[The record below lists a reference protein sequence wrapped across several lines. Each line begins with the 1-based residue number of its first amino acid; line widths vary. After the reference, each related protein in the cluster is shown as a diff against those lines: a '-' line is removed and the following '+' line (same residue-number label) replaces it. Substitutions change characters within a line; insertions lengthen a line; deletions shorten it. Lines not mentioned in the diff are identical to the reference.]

1 VDREKH
7 LGNLEERSVM
17 FKWTTSRDAGSMTTS
32 NEGERMPRIR
42 NGTLRRTNLILL
54 AFMFLGAPMAQAQ
67 ESLEDLQKRK
77 TIAEAEKEA
86 IQAEIARDEARKKQ
100 FELVAPLDPVKKAK
114 DDAVEAANSAKAI
127 ADAKKAQSDA
137 QSLCLQC
144 LKAAQEELKKCL
156 EGAISQEDKK
166 SCAEKQEARAK
177 TCENGE
183 CKIARDQ
190 SGNKSEGS
198 PERR

>member
-1 VDREKH
+1 
-7 LGNLEERSVM
+7 M
-17 FKWTTSRDAGSMTTS
+17 FNWTTSRDAGSMTTS

-54 AFMFLGAPMAQAQ
+54 AFMFFGVTTVQA
-67 ESLEDLQKRK
+67 EDSLEALQKRK

-86 IQAEIARDEARKKQ
+86 IQAETARDEARKRQ
-100 FELVAPLDPVKKAK
+100 SELAAPLDPVKKAK
-114 DDAVEAANSAKAI
+114 DDAVEAANLAKAI
-127 ADAKKAQSDA
+127 ADDNKAQADA

-183 CKIARDQ
+183 CKI
-190 SGNKSEGS
+190 
-198 PERR
+198 ERE

>member
-1 VDREKH
+1 
-7 LGNLEERSVM
+7 M

-32 NEGERMPRIR
+32 NESECVPRIR

-54 AFMFLGAPMAQAQ
+54 AFMFLGVPMTQAQ
-67 ESLEDLQKRK
+67 DSLEDLQKRK
-77 TIAEAEKEA
+77 SIAEAEKEA

-100 FELVAPLDPVKKAK
+100 SELGAPIDPVKKAK
-114 DDAVEAANSAKAI
+114 DDAMEAANSAKAI
-127 ADAKKAQSDA
+127 ADAKKAQADA
-137 QSLCLQC
+137 QSLCLKC
-144 LKAAQEELKKCL
+144 LEAAKEELKKCL

-183 CKIARDQ
+183 CKIARD
-190 SGNKSEGS
+190 
-198 PERR
+198 

>member
-1 VDREKH
+1 
-7 LGNLEERSVM
+7 M
-17 FKWTTSRDAGSMTTS
+17 FKWTTSCDAGSMTTS

-54 AFMFLGAPMAQAQ
+54 AVMFLGAPMAQAQ

-86 IQAEIARDEARKKQ
+86 IQAETARDEARKKQ

-114 DDAVEAANSAKAI
+114 DDVVEAANSADAT

-137 QSLCLQC
+137 QSLCVQC
-144 LKAAQEELKKCL
+144 IKAAQVEVKKCL

-166 SCAEKQEARAK
+166 SCLEKQETRTK
-177 TCENGE
+177 TCSNGE
-183 CKIARDQ
+183 CKIGRAQ
-190 SGNKSEGS
+190 SGSKGEV
-198 PERR
+198 PAEKK